1 MKANLAALVIIVLSS
16 TPAYPAGDFEGPVG
30 SRGRWAMEMTV
41 GSSMRLENADKTLV
55 GIGNGGLAASNT
67 VDDGNL
73 NYAKNEVFS
82 SVAKAVGELELTK
95 DNFGA
100 FVRAKAYSD
109 FHTPNKGV
117 PHGASNNAYQRGQ
130 EPKDSGFPDGSRF
143 EDIQALDAFA
153 FASFEPMDKP
163 LTIKLG
169 RQVVTWGEA
178 LFVLGGVNQ
187 YSNFDVAALRRP
199 GAQLKEVFLPIPQMY
214 ANFQATESLS
224 IEGFAQLNHEKV
236 VIDGCG
242 TLFSPA
248 DLLNC
253 GNSGSGLNPGALA
266 LGGTGTFINFSRYTD
281 RQTLTGGGDARVE
294 TANGSNV
301 GPASTVLGAGAANIN
316 FKMDEAAE
324 RRPSDKGQI
333 GLAAR
338 YFAADLG
345 TEFGVYA
352 VNYHQRIP
360 NLSLVNR
367 PTENNNSIF
376 SGQGIGALF
385 QIPGLSYFF
394 DWGAQD
400 IQVVGFSAAT
410 EFGGWSLFGEVS
422 YTNDYPVPYNTP
434 DLIKGAATGTG
445 PLMQYRAQANNGAP
459 GSVVL
464 AGSKPLDKF
473 QMQASTIKLF
483 PRRLGASAIAL
494 VGEVG
499 AQMWKGIGDPFTS
512 ERFGRAPAFGAAS
525 HSTYN
530 NGQCDLGVNASA
542 NLDPRYCA
550 VDGFATETAA
560 GYRLLAVFQYP
571 NLLAGI
577 NFSPR
582 AFIAHDFMGTSADG
596 VFLEDRINLG
606 LGLKGEIQSGK
617 YFADLSVS
625 LYDDNAF
632 YDPLKDK
639 DFMSFVVGANL

>member
-1 MKANLAALVIIVLSS
+1 MKANLAVLAACLACS
-16 TPAYPAGDFEGPVG
+16 TPTHSAGDFEGPAG
-30 SRGRWAMEMTV
+30 TRGRWAMEMTV
-41 GSSMRLENADKTLV
+41 GSSMRLENAHASV
-55 GIGNGGLAASNT
+55 VSIGNGGTAASNT

-73 NYAKNEVFS
+73 NYANGDVFS

-95 DNFGA
+95 DNVGA

-109 FHTPNKGV
+109 FQTPNKGV
-117 PHGASNNAYQRGQ
+117 DHGSSKNAYIPGQ
-130 EPKDSGFPDGSRF
+130 EPSDSGFPDGSRF
-143 EDIQALDAFA
+143 EDAQLLDAFG

-163 LTIKLG
+163 LTIKFG

-199 GAQLKEVFLPIPQMY
+199 GAQLKEVFLPIPQVS
-214 ANFQATESLS
+214 ANLQATQSLS
-224 IEGFAQLNHEKV
+224 IETFAQLNHEKV

-266 LGGTGTFINFSRYTD
+266 LGNTGTFINFSRYTD

-294 TANGSNV
+294 TADGRDV
-301 GPASTVLGAGAANIN
+301 GPASTLLGLAASTVN
-316 FKMDEAAE
+316 FKMDETAE

-338 YFAADLG
+338 FFAAELG

-367 PTENNNSIF
+367 PTNNSNSIF
-376 SGQGIGALF
+376 SGQGTGALF

-394 DWGAQD
+394 DWGAED
-400 IQVVGFSAAT
+400 IQVLGFSAAT
-410 EFGGWSLFGEVS
+410 ELAGWSLFGEVS
-422 YTNDYPVPYNTP
+422 FTKDYPVPYNTP

-445 PLMQYRAQANNGAP
+445 PLSQYRAQANNGEP
-459 GSVVL
+459 GTVVL
-464 AGSKPLDKF
+464 AGSKPLDKI

-494 VGEVG
+494 VGEIG
-499 AQMWKGIGDPFTS
+499 AQMWKGIGDPFTG
-512 ERFGRAPAFGAAS
+512 ERFGRSPVFGAAS
-525 HSTYN
+525 HAMYN
-530 NGQCDLGVNASA
+530 NGQCNLGVNASA

-571 NLLAGI
+571 DLLAGI

-582 AFIAHDFMGTSADG
+582 AFIAHDFLGTSADG
-596 VFLEDRINLG
+596 VFLENRINLG
-606 LGLKGEIQSGK
+606 LGLKGEIKSGK
-617 YFADLSVS
+617 YFADLSLS
-625 LYDDNAF
+625 LYDDKAF

-639 DFMSFVVGANL
+639 DFMSFVLGANL